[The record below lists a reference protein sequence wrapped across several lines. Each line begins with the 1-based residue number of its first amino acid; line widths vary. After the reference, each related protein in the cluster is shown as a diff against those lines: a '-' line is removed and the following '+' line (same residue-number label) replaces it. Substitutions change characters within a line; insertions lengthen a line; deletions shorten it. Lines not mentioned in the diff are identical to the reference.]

1 MPCRAPCGTLGI
13 FPLWSLMG
21 PGGKGASGGLEKPR
35 DWGWT
40 SKFKWPLLGPHAP
53 SYKLRRLHIIWMVK
67 PFTHHSAAPGV
78 LGPQDGPR
86 TPGTH
91 SRGKRRME
99 SRRSQEE
106 PRGARRSREQ
116 PAAARGEP
124 GGARR
129 SQTNRLASHTD
140 CPGQAQAA
148 LLIAGTPSHLQ
159 GIKAKQAPQHGW
171 TSLPGPVGQ
180 TVPWPKG

>member
-1 MPCRAPCGTLGI
+1 MCNSAYDTATRRHT
-13 FPLWSLMG
+13 
-21 PGGKGASGGLEKPR
+21 GGGCTIPQL
-35 DWGWT
+35 
-40 SKFKWPLLGPHAP
+40 
-53 SYKLRRLHIIWMVK
+53 
-67 PFTHHSAAPGV
+67 AAARF
-78 LGPQDGPR
+78 QR

-91 SRGKRRME
+91 SRGKRRMK

-106 PRGARRSREQ
+106 PRGARRSQEQ
-116 PAAARGEP
+116 PAAARGGEP

-180 TVPWPKG
+180 TVPWPKGQPPRHRRPTRWGCWHLATPNSPW